1 MNKIKVVNEKIESN
15 VKNIDIKFL
24 EKESDFGIN
33 KLIIDI
39 NKSSKLS
46 IDYYSDIDAKY
57 EITINVKDKVKLDLN
72 ELRLGTYNKVRY
84 IIKLGDNS
92 KINVCK
98 LYDVESIK
106 EWVKVY
112 LNKNSIINYHFKT
125 VSKNSERY
133 DLEIRH
139 EKDTSV
145 SNIINNGIN
154 ILNGSLIFNVSTLLP
169 NNVVNTNINQ
179 NNRIINLN
187 NKLCQINPNL
197 FIDENDVV
205 ANHSAYIGKFK
216 DEEIFYLQR
225 LGLTYKDAEK
235 LLIKGFLRKDMP
247 KNMDKHINKITK
259 KYWR

>member
-1 MNKIKVVNEKIESN
+1 MNKIKVVNEKVDSN

-39 NKSSKLS
+39 NKNTKLS
-46 IDYYSDIDAKY
+46 IDYFSDIDAKY

-72 ELRLGTYNKVRY
+72 EIRLGTYNKVRY

-92 KINVCK
+92 KVNIYK
-98 LYDVESIK
+98 LYDTESIK
-106 EWVKVY
+106 EWVRVY
-112 LNKNSIINYHFKT
+112 LNRNSVINYYFKT

-139 EKDTSV
+139 EKDNSV
-145 SNIINNGIN
+145 SNIVNNGIN

-169 NNVVNTNINQ
+169 NNVINTTINQ
-179 NNRIINLN
+179 SNRIVNLN

-205 ANHSAYIGKFK
+205 ANHSAYIGRFK
-216 DEEIFYLQR
+216 EEEIFYLQR
-225 LGLTYKDAEK
+225 LGLTYNDAEK

-247 KNMDKHINKITK
+247 SKMEKNINKITK

>member
-1 MNKIKVVNEKIESN
+1 MNKIKVVNENIEYD

-24 EKESDFGIN
+24 EKENDFGIN

-39 NKSSKLS
+39 NKNSKLH
-46 IDYYSDIDAKY
+46 IDYSSDIDAKY
-57 EITINVKDKVKLDLN
+57 EITINIKDKVKVDLT

-92 KINVCK
+92 KINIYK

-106 EWVKVY
+106 EWVRVY
-112 LNKNSIINYHFKT
+112 LNKNSVINYYFKT

-225 LGLTYKDAEK
+225 LGLSYNDAEK

-247 KNMDKHINKITK
+247 KSMDKYINKITK